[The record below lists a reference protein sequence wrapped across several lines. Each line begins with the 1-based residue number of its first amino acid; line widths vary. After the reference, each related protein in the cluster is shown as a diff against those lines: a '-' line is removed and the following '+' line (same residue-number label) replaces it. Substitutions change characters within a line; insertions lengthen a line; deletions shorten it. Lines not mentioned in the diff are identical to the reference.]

1 MNLFMDKQE
10 VYIISAVRT
19 PIGSFGG
26 ALSSLSATEL
36 GSIAIKGAI
45 EKAGIKPDLVEEC
58 IMGNVLSANLG
69 QAPARQAALG
79 AGLPAAVRC
88 TTVNKVCASGMKSIM
103 FAAQSIMLGL
113 TEVAVAGG
121 MESMSNVPFYVPNA
135 RFGYK
140 YGSNTLVDG
149 LEKDGLMDAYD
160 KIAMGHFADQTAR
173 KYGFSREAQDAYA
186 IDSYKRAAEATEK
199 GYFKDEI
206 IPVEIHTKKGT
217 VIVSED
223 EEFRKVNFDKM
234 LELKSAFEKRGT
246 VTAGNS
252 STLNDGACA
261 LVLMS
266 RKKAERMGLLPLARI
281 ITFLDTEQEP
291 ALFTTAPAV
300 AVPKAIKA
308 ANLIKEEIDYFEI
321 NEAFSVVPLAY
332 EKMQEIPHKK
342 MNIFGGAVSLGHPL
356 GASGARIITT
366 LISVLR
372 HTKGRYGAAGICNGG
387 GGASAMIIERIGV

>member
-1 MNLFMDKQE
+1 MDMQE
-10 VYIISAVRT
+10 VYIVSAVRT

-45 EKAGIKPDLVEEC
+45 EKAGIKPELVEEC

-79 AGLPAAVRC
+79 AGLPATVRC

-103 FAAQSIMLGL
+103 FAAQSIMLGM

-121 MESMSNVPFYVPNA
+121 MESMSNAPFYIPNA

-206 IPVEIHTKKGT
+206 IPVEIQTKKGI

-223 EEFRKVNFDKM
+223 EEFRKVNFDKIP
-234 LELKSAFEKRGT
+234 ELKSAFEKRGT

-281 ITFLDTEQEP
+281 VTFLDTEQEP
-291 ALFTTAPAV
+291 ALFTTSPAV

-321 NEAFSVVPLAY
+321 NEAFSVVPLAF

-342 MNIFGGAVSLGHPL
+342 INIFGGAVSLGHPL